1 MEEPEADL
9 GLPQTTFK
17 MEYFVITV
25 NSWRP
30 LTTITKS
37 SILDVAAVLD
47 PPLETL
53 DLNLFWKGKLIRK
66 R

>member
-9 GLPQTTFK
+9 GLLQTTSE

-47 PPLETL
+47 PPVETL